1 MEKKIKPILL
11 IKFTLFVL
19 LAWICYFTNNANI
32 FSKFFDENYKVV
44 RKLDTNIYRSL
55 AKYKQY
61 KDLNNI
67 GLKNGMQNNGDFINE
82 NIYSCEKLAKNKS
95 NLSNDSPSKNSRGHK
110 QDKKNKSC
118 VFETKK
124 YSNLEKN
131 IFKELDYMDFLKENR
146 TISNKNYRK
155 IICKKYGLRFAL
167 PVLILLLLLTVF
179 IVDLTLGIVQEQSLW
194 ALIGFDKA
202 QLKKLVEPLGFILT
216 PLSKLSGFFKHSTWG
231 GMDECSSCK
240 DAANAVSKECILG
253 QLFGYLVYVIPFFIL
268 GVAVIS
274 KVIYY
279 HKKVKK
285 YEKIKFRK
293 R

>member
-1 MEKKIKPILL
+1 MR
-11 IKFTLFVL
+11 
-19 LAWICYFTNNANI
+19 
-32 FSKFFDENYKVV
+32 KFFDENYKVV

-61 KDLNNI
+61 KDSNNI

-95 NLSNDSPSKNSRGHK
+95 SLSNDSPSKNSRGHK
-110 QDKKNKSC
+110 QDKNNKSC

-202 QLKKLVEPLGFILT
+202 QLKELAKSLDFILT

-240 DAANAVSKECILG
+240 EAANAVSKECILG

-285 YEKIKFRK
+285 YEKIKLRK

>member
-1 MEKKIKPILL
+1 
-11 IKFTLFVL
+11 
-19 LAWICYFTNNANI
+19 
-32 FSKFFDENYKVV
+32 S
-44 RKLDTNIYRSL
+44 
-55 AKYKQY
+55 
-61 KDLNNI
+61 NNI

-124 YSNLEKN
+124 YSHLEKN
-131 IFKELDYMDFLKENR
+131 IFKELDYMDFLKENK

-179 IVDLTLGIVQEQSLW
+179 IVDLTLGIVKEKSLW
-194 ALIGFDKA
+194 ELIGLDKA
-202 QLKKLVEPLGFILT
+202 KLKELAKPLGFILT
-216 PLSKLSGFFKHSTWG
+216 PLSKLGGFFKHSTWG
-231 GMDECSSCK
+231 DMGKCSSCEV
-240 DAANAVSKECILG
+240 AAAAATGVSKADKALIVSEVCILG